1 MLTVLVFGALSDRD
15 AAAVAEQR
23 SNVFVKC
30 YNGVF
35 VLHKMILFSI
45 CFPVSVLFLAG
56 QQLPP

>member
-1 MLTVLVFGALSDRD
+1 
-15 AAAVAEQR
+15 
-23 SNVFVKC
+23 
-30 YNGVF
+30 VF